1 MRFFAAFLKNFQ
13 ELQSSR
19 AVKIA
24 FKIDLLP
31 IVWSLV
37 LDCFF
42 RARSITNFA
51 DNGSFN

>member
-1 MRFFAAFLKNFQ
+1 MRFFAALLKNFQ

-24 FKIDLLP
+24 FKVIYYQS
-31 IVWSLV
+31 WYLV

-42 RARSITNFA
+42 RDRSITNFA